1 MRIKL
6 EQPQQYIFSMHLT
19 VRVSD
24 LNYGNHLS
32 NDRLLTYAH
41 QARVEL
47 FQSWGFSEMNF
58 AGKGVIMTDAAIVFK
73 SEGHLNDELQID
85 VAVEDISKIGFD
97 LYYKV
102 INTKTEKEVAEIK
115 TGILCFDYQLKKVV
129 AIPEEIVQILNKL

>member
-32 NDRLLTYAH
+32 NDRLLAYAH

-73 SEGHLNDELQID
+73 SEGHLNDELRID

>member
-6 EQPQQYIFSMHLT
+6 EQPQQYIFSMYLT

-73 SEGHLNDELQID
+73 SEGHLNDELRID

>member
-73 SEGHLNDELQID
+73 SEGHLNDELRID